1 MYPQIVTFAEIK
13 NSTFRNFSKSVL
25 GLHVPDSAPV
35 GGKEVSSDEE
45 TDEVTDH
52 DDTDD
57 EVVVEEFRSEDE
69 NYIWIKL
76 STQEACIFAHIRQYS
91 ITRSISIYQSCH

>member
-1 MYPQIVTFAEIK
+1 MCKWDDVP
-13 NSTFRNFSKSVL
+13 

-57 EVVVEEFRSEDE
+57 EVEIDKLRGEDE
-69 NYIWIKL
+69 HDIRVKL
-76 STQEACIFAHIRQYS
+76 STQEASVSSHIGKYGV
-91 ITRSISIYQSCH
+91 TRPISIYESSYKGY